1 MSGRSGI
8 LVVLAA
14 LSLAAC
20 TAQVTP
26 PSTVATPAEPEAAA
40 AEPSADARVNA
51 IADSFVAAYFEHFPE
66 AATVEGVEGA
76 GHGRLSDRSVEGRER
91 WEGVEDR
98 TLAALRGVDPG
109 ELGAGARLTRRFL
122 VDELERSVGFRV
134 CETGLWEVS
143 PTWTGWQAWMA
154 YVAGIQPVGTPA
166 EREAAL
172 ARFGELP
179 RFLDQEIANLRR
191 GLELEYSAPKGNVE
205 RVIEQMD
212 SLLAGPV
219 EGSPFYS
226 PAERAEGDPAF
237 ERTMAELVE
246 GEVRPAIRRYRD
258 FLAEA
263 YLPRA
268 REEIA
273 VAANPDGLDC
283 YRAAVRYH
291 TSVELSPE
299 EIHRL
304 GLEQMDRITAQMR
317 EIGARSFG
325 TADVS
330 ELLEI
335 VTTDPR
341 YTFRS
346 REEMVEYA
354 RAAVERA
361 ERAVPEW
368 FGIVPKAKVVV
379 VPYPEF
385 RERSAPGAEYS
396 SGSDDGSRPGT
407 YYINTYKPET
417 QSKAG
422 VESTAFHEAYPGH
435 HLQFSIAKEVEGT
448 HPVQRY
454 FGTSGFSEGWALYTE
469 RLAEEMGIYSGD
481 VDLLGLLSNEALRAA
496 RLVVD
501 SGMHALGWTRR
512 QAIDYVL
519 AHTAESPDLAAAEID
534 RYIAVPGQA
543 TAYLVGALEIRRLRD
558 LAERELGPA
567 FDVEEFHDR
576 VLEDGAVTLP
586 MLAEKIQAWITEVKA
601 RR

>member
-1 MSGRSGI
+1 
-8 LVVLAA
+8 
-14 LSLAAC
+14 
-20 TAQVTP
+20 VTP
-26 PSTVATPAEPEAAA
+26 PATVDTPPPTDQTAAGTEPA
-40 AEPSADARVNA
+40 AEARVSS
-51 IADSFVAAYFEHFPE
+51 IADDFVAAYFEHFPE
-66 AATVEGVEGA
+66 AATAEGIEGA
-76 GHGRLSDRSVEGRER
+76 DHARLSDRSAEGRAR
-91 WEGVEDR
+91 WDAVEDR
-98 TLAALRGVDPG
+98 TLAALREVDPE
-109 ELGAGARLTRRFL
+109 ELSPGARLTWRFL

-134 CETGLWEVS
+134 CETELWEVS
-143 PTWTGWQAWMA
+143 PTWTGWQAGLA
-154 YVAGIQPVGTPA
+154 YLAGIQPVGTEA

-172 ARFGELP
+172 ERFGELP
-179 RFLDQEIANLRR
+179 RWLDQEIANLRL
-191 GLELEYSAPKGNVE
+191 GLERSYSAPKGNVE

-226 PAERAEGDPAF
+226 PAERAEGEPAF
-237 ERTMAELVE
+237 ERAVAELVE
-246 GEVRPAIRRYRD
+246 EGVRPAIRRYRD
-258 FLAEA
+258 FLTGE

-268 REEIA
+268 RADIA

-291 TSVELSPE
+291 TSVELSAE

-304 GLEQMDRITAQMR
+304 GLEPMDRIMAQMR

-325 TADVS
+325 TSDVS
-330 ELLEI
+330 ELLET

-354 RAAVERA
+354 RSAVERA
-361 ERAVPEW
+361 EAAAPEW
-368 FGIVPKAKVVV
+368 FGIVPEAEVVV

-396 SGSDDGSRPGT
+396 SASDDGSRPGT
-407 YYINTYKPET
+407 YYINTYKPEE

-422 VESTAFHEAYPGH
+422 VEATAFHEAYPGH
-435 HLQFSIAKEVEGT
+435 HLQFSIAKQVEGT
-448 HPVQRY
+448 HPAQRY

-501 SGMHALGWTRR
+501 SGMHALGWSRQ

-519 AHTAESPDLAAAEID
+519 AHTAESPDRAAAEID

-558 LAERELGPA
+558 LAERELGDS
-567 FDVEEFHDR
+567 FDVQEFHDR

-586 MLAEKIQAWITEVKA
+586 MLAEKVQAWITEVKA
-601 RR
+601 GHP